1 VRYTRRWVL
10 AMNRRLKYPNNHGY
24 TLIEIVVVIVVL
36 GIISGVTFQI
46 VASGVEVFKKSSGRK
61 ELSDQGRLA
70 LDRMVRELRDAKEI
84 TATSGDSITFKKAH
98 PSAQDSAEEIKFQLN
113 GANLER
119 IADPSGSSITSVL
132 AANVSSFT
140 VTQEGATGGE
150 GEGGLCSIGYDS
162 ASSATNG
169 NVGSLT
175 FSHAIGSG
183 ANRLLVVG
191 VAIEECGTSRTVSGI
206 TYNTQAL
213 TKITSAEVISGSG
226 CRSRAELWYLLEAD
240 LPSAGSYSVVVTAS
254 GSCDDLTAGSIS
266 LTDVAQQG
274 PESSATNTNENQN
287 TISTNITTS
296 TDGAWIVDVAHCG
309 NDSSF
314 TANANQSERWDR
326 TAWSSDGAGSTKLVA
341 SAGTTTM
348 GWTNYGANRL
358 SHAAAAFAPDTGCAG
373 AGSAGNLVMVV
384 GSTSPLVSDD
394 QAKKILFESWGWT
407 VSVLNDDTADYSTA
421 AANNDVMFISD
432 SVTSGAVNTKALN
445 LDIGVVVEEEALSDD
460 MEFSSYQ
467 DTNGLYASQVYV
479 NDNSHYITDS
489 FSTGNLTIYSQS
501 DDVYVVEATLG
512 SGAQVLAQ
520 QAGGG
525 DPCLYVFDTG
535 AQLASG
541 SAVNRRVGFHCTHHS
556 DPDYWNTNIE
566 TLLRRSFEWAA
577 GASEQENLVTL
588 EILLEDPNDSN
599 SQVRMRTKVH
609 LRNMQ

>member
-1 VRYTRRWVL
+1 
-10 AMNRRLKYPNNHGY
+10 MMRLHAPNSKGY

-61 ELSDQGRLA
+61 DLSDQGRLA

-119 IADPSGSSITSVL
+119 IADPSGTSITSVL
-132 AANVSSFT
+132 AASVSSFT

-213 TKITSAEVISGSG
+213 TKITSAEVLSGNG

-254 GSCDDLTAGSIS
+254 GSCDDLTAGAIS

-274 PESSATNTNENQN
+274 PEGSATNTNENQN

-296 TDGAWIVDVAHCG
+296 TNGAWIVDVAHCG

-314 TANANQSERWDR
+314 TANANQTERWDR

-358 SHAAAAFAPDTGCAG
+358 SHAAAAFAPDTGCAA

-384 GSTSPLVSDD
+384 GSTSPLGSDD
-394 QAKKILFESWGWT
+394 QAKKSLFENWGWT
-407 VSVLNDDTADYSTA
+407 VTAIEGGAGQTTFNTA
-421 AANNDVMFISD
+421 ATNNDVMFISD
-432 SVTSGAVNTKALN
+432 SVTSGDVDTKALG
-445 LDIGVVVEEEALSDD
+445 LDIGVVVEEEALSDE

-556 DPDYWNTNIE
+556 DPDYWNTNIK

-588 EILLEDPNDSN
+588 EILLQDPNDSN
-599 SQVRMRTKVH
+599 SQVSMRTKVH
-609 LRNMQ
+609 LRNVQ